1 MDSLKSI
8 NPPGAFDL
16 LYHVI
21 LSFKV
26 WSVKFLSKILKTLLV
41 DHPQILTSTKEL
53 VHEFEHECRYKLS
66 KLSTLQWRRNVFLCT
81 ADIEGFYT
89 NVPIKDCTLKLRDLV
104 YHHFGRDRAG
114 RVKADYICE
123 LFSVQQD
130 DLIFSAQI
138 NGS

>member
-1 MDSLKSI
+1 M
-8 NPPGAFDL
+8 
-16 LYHVI
+16 
-21 LSFKV
+21 
-26 WSVKFLSKILKTLLV
+26 SKILNTLLG
-41 DHPQILTSTKEL
+41 DDPQILSSPKEL
-53 VHEFEHECRYKLS
+53 VDNLGQHCRYKLS
-66 KLSTLQWRRNVFLCT
+66 KLSALQWRRNVFLCT

-104 YHHFGRDRAG
+104 YHHFGRDRTG